1 MHNRPFELS
10 TERYRYAAADGDEK
24 TAARRLFK
32 TEVAENL
39 HAQGERGGLDID
51 YALRAGADSA
61 SDTGNL
67 YGQNFGRLGF
77 NVSVIV
83 PRPVAATDVARA
95 PARLAVW
102 RRHGCLV
109 RLCLRAPWIDAAAC
123 GQ

>member
-1 MHNRPFELS
+1 M
-10 TERYRYAAADGDEK
+10 K
-24 TAARRLFK
+24 TAARRLFE

-95 PARLAVW
+95 PARLAFTSNS
-102 RRHGCLV
+102 
-109 RLCLRAPWIDAAAC
+109 AC
-123 GQ
+123 REVACRSTTC